1 MANPGNFEL
10 WRAAGAV
17 QVVAMGRVEF
27 LDFRVKQA
35 IGTEQLGS
43 CSVVVIASVHGAIL
57 AHIPP
62 QPQPTINPTSAD
74 DNVRSMMNEIA
85 RLYRNKQQWFPSA
98 ESVVACAVY
107 RGEVALQSQ
116 LDIMESS
123 LIGLGL
129 RPKNISYEVP
139 GNPAIRGKGTV
150 IVIKKPDYPKPKIF
164 VEDGHVNA

>member
-1 MANPGNFEL
+1 
-10 WRAAGAV
+10 
-17 QVVAMGRVEF
+17 
-27 LDFRVKQA
+27 
-35 IGTEQLGS
+35 
-43 CSVVVIASVHGAIL
+43 
-57 AHIPP
+57 
-62 QPQPTINPTSAD
+62 
-74 DNVRSMMNEIA
+74 MMNEIA

-129 RPKNISYEVP
+129 RPKNIPYEVP